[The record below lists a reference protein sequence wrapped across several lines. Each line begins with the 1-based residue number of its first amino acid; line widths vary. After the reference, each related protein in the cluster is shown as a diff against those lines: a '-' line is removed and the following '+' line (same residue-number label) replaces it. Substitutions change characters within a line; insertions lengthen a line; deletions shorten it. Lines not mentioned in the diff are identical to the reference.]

1 MIQIYEKGNT
11 NYSMNGDMV
20 LFPESCE
27 LTAKLNGTWKMEL
40 VHPLDAEGR
49 WRYIEEECV
58 VSAPTFMGKH
68 QLFRIREVEKTDTEV
83 IAKVMPVFLDA
94 EDDCFLMD
102 VRPTAKN
109 GQQALDIMM
118 AGTKYSGRSDITTAA
133 TAYFETRNLISA
145 LHGTDEPTFT
155 GKWGGEILYDNYTVI
170 INEHVGGDYGV
181 EARYGKNMAGI
192 DYHLDMSEVITRI
205 IPVAYNG
212 YKMSGNTPWVD
223 SGNIN
228 KYEKK
233 YIRKLKFDT
242 VKMREDAQEE
252 DEENGII
259 VCDTQ
264 EELNRALTKCCKDL
278 FAEGVD
284 LPVVSIDI
292 NMTELSGTEEYKGFE
307 ILETVGLGDTVRCRH
322 RELDITTKERVAA
335 IVWDCCEDR
344 IKSLTLGEE
353 LYDYFDSS
361 ADMDSILNR
370 ISGAINDDGSVMAG
384 MIKGFLNAAKTQLRL
399 QNTVAKKQDV
409 RAILFEDLDLKSEL
423 FGAMSLGTQ
432 GLQIAKRRTE
442 DGRDWG
448 WTTALTANGLI
459 ANIIVAGILSDKQG
473 KNYWNLDTGEFS
485 LSATGFKV
493 NGVTADKYFKD
504 NWTQEEIFNKLT
516 NNGTAKGIKLIGN
529 TLYINADYIN
539 SGILAGLTVISK
551 GRGFI
556 GSVAYSLYTKM
567 EGGRYWFGYGGTND
581 GMTEGVYNSS
591 IANFGNGMRFIAP
604 LNDVNS
610 NQITEFSPQ
619 FAFFFQPEENSN
631 QENSVFS
638 IVPSRNNG
646 DLHGTY
652 KRRYG
657 SVQLKGSL
665 ILSPVSAAN
674 NSGASGMEDA
684 ARYGIGWTKYIGSIP
699 SVNHGIYPV
708 VNHKGY
714 SNADIVGI
722 GIEGPLTCGSVE
734 AVSLSVLGYKSRISD
749 TENYGELHQYCYEMA
764 SPYFGDIG
772 SGETDESGECYV
784 SVSDKFSETCGDC
797 PYYVFL
803 QKEGKGDIWIEK
815 KEKNYFVVRGT
826 PNLVFSWELKQ
837 KQKDYENYRL
847 DSVDGHL
854 EREVQPLDLNEI
866 YQDELL
872 EMEDDFYE
880 WQYNSENNQLYGA
893 QC

>member
-40 VHPLDAEGR
+40 VHPLDVEGR

-83 IAKVMPVFLDA
+83 IATVMPVFLDA

-278 FAEGVD
+278 FAEGID
-284 LPVVSIDI
+284 FPVVSIDI

-409 RAILFEDLDLKSEL
+409 RAILFEDLDPKSEL

-442 DGRDWG
+442 DGRDWD

-459 ANIIVAGILSDKQG
+459 ADIIVAGILSDKQG

-516 NNGTAKGIKLIGN
+516 NNGQDMGIYMRNGR
-529 TLYINADYIN
+529 LYINANYIN
-539 SGILAGLTVISK
+539 TGTISANRINGGVLVLGGANNENGEFYMLNSSNAIIGKWNNNGLNASGDIELFKVIKSYMGGVTKNRKYSAKIGELTMINPSNGEEITTGGIELSLDGVK
-551 GRGFI
+551 GMVFAELQN
-556 GSVAYSLYTKM
+556 S
-567 EGGRYWFGYGGTND
+567 
-581 GMTEGVYNSS
+581 SS
-591 IANFGNGMRFIAP
+591 IAP
-604 LNDVNS
+604 S
-610 NQITEFSPQ
+610 NNRVIDIFSP
-619 FAFFFQPEENSN
+619 
-631 QENSVFS
+631 FS
-638 IVPSRNNG
+638 GNKQLY
-646 DLHGTY
+646 LH
-652 KRRYG
+652 
-657 SVQLKGSL
+657 
-665 ILSPVSAAN
+665 
-674 NSGASGMEDA
+674 
-684 ARYGIGWTKYIGSIP
+684 
-699 SVNHGIYPV
+699 
-708 VNHKGY
+708 
-714 SNADIVGI
+714 
-722 GIEGPLTCGSVE
+722 
-734 AVSLSVLGYKSRISD
+734 
-749 TENYGELHQYCYEMA
+749 MA
-764 SPYFGDIG
+764 SDGFGGFWSWDKSARSGYGLLLFNPSSGKTSVAKRLEIDG
-772 SGETDESGECYV
+772 S
-784 SVSDKFSETCGDC
+784 SETTGLFS
-797 PYYVFL
+797 YVTIQTTSGWNAMFVTDS
-803 QKEGKGDIWIEK
+803 QNG
-815 KEKNYFVVRGT
+815 NYHHLVRGT
-826 PNLVFSWELKQ
+826 SSSKRYKEVKRNMTETDILDLYHISPVLAKYKEGYLQDSDERSGTYHPMFIAEDVEKYAPSAVDHNDDGQAENW
-837 KQKDYENYRL
+837 NYRVMIPCMFQMIKSQKETIDKL
-847 DSVDGHL
+847 LKRVETL
-854 EREVQPLDLNEI
+854 ETAVK
-866 YQDELL
+866 
-872 EMEDDFYE
+872 
-880 WQYNSENNQLYGA
+880 GVKA
-893 QC
+893 